1 MHHWK
6 HGRKGSGIFWLQQAR
21 DEHCLKVISQQLFDS
36 VGKSLSDESLKV
48 YIFSTPYSKH
58 ISLFICPVLNSITLT
73 CSNGKAWS
81 NCWVPT
87 RRSLVV
93 LIFCT
98 SNNHLSSA
106 FLAHGFGSVII
117 CPNSE
122 ITCHIFK
129 V

>member
-21 DEHCLKVISQQLFDS
+21 DEHSLKVISQQLFDS

-48 YIFSTPYSKH
+48 YVFSKPYSKH
-58 ISLFICPVLNSITLT
+58 YSFCICPSYFYFILLT

-93 LIFCT
+93 LIFFT

-106 FLAHGFGSVII
+106 FFANGFGSVII
-117 CPNSE
+117 YPKL
-122 ITCHIFK
+122 IAIFFQ